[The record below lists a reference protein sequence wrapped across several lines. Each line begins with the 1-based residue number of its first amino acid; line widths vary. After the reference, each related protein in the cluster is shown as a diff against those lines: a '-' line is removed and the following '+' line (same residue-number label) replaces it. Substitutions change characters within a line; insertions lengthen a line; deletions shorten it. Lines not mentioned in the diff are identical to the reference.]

1 MQQNEIGQL
10 PNTFWQKLRRT
21 VFGAPRNLKDPSLSH
36 KISLI
41 AFLAWV
47 GLGADGL
54 SSSSYGPEEAF
65 RALMGVNVGGRI
77 VDYPQF
83 AILLALATAL
93 TVFIISYAYSRIIE
107 HFPHGGG
114 GYVVATELL
123 GNTAGVVSGCA
134 LLVDYILTITV
145 SIASGADAVFSLV
158 PVAYHTWKLPVEFG
172 AIALLTVMNMRGVK
186 ESVSMLVPVFLT
198 FVVTHIILIGGGLL
212 MHVGDAPV
220 VIQQTRA
227 GWRDAWLALGGWK
240 LFLLVTRS
248 YSMGAGTYTGI
259 EAVSNGLGIMRD
271 PKVQT
276 GKRTMT
282 YMAVSLAL
290 TAGGLFLCYAL
301 FNVKPVE
308 GQTLNNVLANAF
320 AGNWRVAG
328 LPVGKWFAAIT
339 ILSEAVLLLVA
350 AQTGF
355 IDGPRVM
362 ANMALDSWLPRRFA
376 ALSDRLTT
384 QNGVLLIGAAAA
396 AALAYTRGK
405 IALLVIMYSINV
417 FLTFSLSQ
425 LGMLRFW
432 TQRRRTER
440 LWLKH
445 FFVHGIGFL
454 LCAAILAVM
463 LVEKL
468 TEGGWITL
476 AVTGLC
482 IGICFLVR
490 AHYRDISRRVHDVE
504 STFDN
509 IPLGD
514 TPHVVPEFDPK
525 KPTAVILVGGS
536 AKLGTHCLLNIF
548 RMFPKT
554 FHNVVFIS
562 VGVMNSEFFKGE
574 HQVEALEKRTSD
586 QLAGYVK
593 VATQLGIPARSAY
606 RIGLD
611 VVEEVA
617 TLCLDVCHEYP
628 RGVVFAGEIVFDEPR
643 WYDRMLHNE
652 TAFSIQRRLRFAG
665 VPIVILPIRLFRNPN
680 AAR

>member
-1 MQQNEIGQL
+1 MEPVAPGQL
-10 PNTFWQKLRRT
+10 PQTFGKKLRRA
-21 VFGAPRNLKDPSLSH
+21 VLGAPRDLKDPSLVH

-54 SSSSYGPEEAF
+54 SSSAYGPEEAYK
-65 RALMGVNVGGRI
+65 ALGNNVW
-77 VDYPQF
+77 
-83 AILLALATAL
+83 LAVVLAAATAL

-145 SIASGADAVFSLV
+145 SIASGTDALFSLL
-158 PVAYHTWKLPVEFG
+158 PLHYQHFKLPVEFG
-172 AIALLTVMNMRGVK
+172 TIVLLTVMNMRGVK

-198 FVVTHIILIGGGLL
+198 FIVTHIILIGGGLL
-212 MHVGDAPV
+212 MHVGDAPMV
-220 VIQQTRA
+220 VHQARA
-227 GWRDAWLALGGWK
+227 GWREAWLMLGGWK
-240 LFLLVTRS
+240 LFLLVMRA
-248 YSMGAGTYTGI
+248 YSLGAGTYTGI

-290 TAGGLFLCYAL
+290 TAGGLLLCYML
-301 FNVKPVE
+301 FRVKPVE
-308 GQTLNNVLANAF
+308 GQTLNTVLANAF
-320 AGNWRVAG
+320 AGNWQVAG
-328 LPVGKWFAAIT
+328 LPVGKWFAAVT
-339 ILSEAVLLLVA
+339 ILSESVLLLVA

-384 QNGVLLIGAAAA
+384 QNGVLLIGTAAAG
-396 AALAYTRGK
+396 ALAYTRGS
-405 IALLVIMYSINV
+405 ITLLVVMYSINV
-417 FLTFSLSQ
+417 FATFSLSEM
-425 LGMLRFW
+425 GMVRFW
-432 TQRRRTER
+432 IRHRKTDPKWKQH
-440 LWLKH
+440 LP
-445 FFVHGIGFL
+445 VHATGL
-454 LCAAILAVM
+454 VLCLSILAVM
-463 LVEKL
+463 LIEKL
-468 TEGGWITL
+468 GEGGWVTL

-482 IGICFLVR
+482 IGLCFLIR
-490 AHYRDISRRVHDVE
+490 SHYRDVARRVREVE
-504 STFDN
+504 SSLDN
-509 IPLGD
+509 IPTSTNASTL
-514 TPHVVPEFDPK
+514 PEFDPK

-536 AKLGTHCLLNIF
+536 AKLGIHCLLNIF

-554 FHNVVFIS
+554 FQNVVFVS

-574 HQVEALEKRTSD
+574 NQVEHLEKRTRDTLD
-586 QLAGYVK
+586 QYIEFSHR
-593 VATQLGIPARSAY
+593 LGVPARGAH

-611 VVEEVA
+611 VVEEVS
-617 TLCLDVCHEYP
+617 TLCLEMHREYP
-628 RGVVFAGEIVFDEPR
+628 RAVVFAGEIVFDEPR
-643 WYDRMLHNE
+643 WYDRMLHND
-652 TAFSIQRRLRFAG
+652 TSYFIQRRLRFAG
-665 VPIVILPIRLFRNPN
+665 VPVVILPIRLFRKGRPPQ
-680 AAR
+680 A